1 MELNM
6 RYYNGEADDALPYV
20 GELKT
25 DAETGYVYDKD
36 MDAVD
41 AKTVA
46 AFCECAG
53 KGDDE
58 DE

>member
-6 RYYNGEADDALPYV
+6 RYYNGEADDDLPYV

-25 DAETGYVYDKD
+25 DPETGHVYDEEL
-36 MDAVD
+36 DAVD
-41 AKTVA
+41 AETVA
-46 AFCECAG
+46 AFCHCAG

-58 DE
+58 